1 MYRDVLIIFTLVI
14 GLVTRAQNQNLIIF
28 NQDILLIDNEGNHEV
43 IIENPNIDLS
53 IVKLLQ
59 SKKHSYLINK
69 SSGVL
74 HEIISD
80 TIIRIDQSYDDKIH
94 NYSLDF
100 IHRDTLF
107 RFGGYGYFNSNKNLI
122 FFDEKSKEWD
132 VVKYKGYRLIDGFS
146 NVQTHFIKKDKLY
159 VLGYSTTDNKYQN
172 ENSISR
178 KGFIYNFNN
187 RSIEKT
193 FEIDESFIFPKDY
206 VDVNDDMIFLFPYTT
221 KQHLRILDK
230 NSLKLFQYKLSIGER
245 NFTRKDNRLFKVV
258 GDNLIYTSENVDKK
272 TSIKSMFI
280 DQIIENKVELDQRVV
295 RKNYLYHSLLFAL
308 IIVIILYIVYREKN
322 KGLRISSS
330 HLLFHNDKLKLDKK
344 SIEIVQ
350 MLIKKPLANN
360 NELNELFY
368 REGLSSIHINRQK
381 NNYIDKINTDF
392 YIISNKELIIK
403 QKMMNDKRLVEYFLN
418 PEIYKHK

>member
-258 GDNLIYTSENVDKK
+258 GNNLIYTSENVDKK